1 MASLEVKALFTN
13 RESNS
18 GIELSDLES
27 QIMNRFLHY
36 LNQK

>member
-13 RESNS
+13 IPS

-27 QIMNRFLHY
+27 QIMNRLIHY